1 MAEQFDL
8 ISQNSESTV
17 VAEYERPERERE
29 TSYQTEAEL
38 ERAFIAQL
46 GRQGYD
52 YLPIHSEAE
61 LIENLRRQLE
71 RLNGITLTD
80 GKTIKRYAP
89 ITKPEKLAKDIEAM
103 L

>member
-1 MAEQFDL
+1 MCSSV
-8 ISQNSESTV
+8 IPV
-17 VAEYERPERERE
+17 
-29 TSYQTEAEL
+29 
-38 ERAFIAQL
+38 
-46 GRQGYD
+46 
-52 YLPIHSEAE
+52 
-61 LIENLRRQLE
+61 ENLRRQLE